1 MPLDSAAGQRADN
14 SCDYM
19 ESEMGRLFSMA
30 AFAKLAVILLL
41 AAETPLSEESHN
53 MSLPAGTIVP
63 HGERGTSKVS
73 TFSSYPD
80 KARTD
85 KNEHARCSL
94 NKGSMETCEP
104 DHGSWDSIGTTE
116 PANGSLDSA
125 ETSEPKHG
133 SWDGIGTTEPA
144 NGSLDSAETSE
155 PKHGSWDG
163 IGTTEPANGSLD
175 SAETSEP
182 KHGSWDGIGT
192 TEPANGSLD
201 SAETSEPEHG
211 SWDGI
216 GTTEP
221 ANGSLDSAET
231 SEPKHGSWDGIGT
244 TEPANGALDSTVT
257 TDPDDASMKLAFTL
271 SSHDESSPARSMG
284 ESEAPG
290 DYFSTRTHVASGVAS
305 AINLS
310 LPSVVPETD
319 SALQEKYNSDKSLS
333 VTTLDARVTAQVKR
347 SENHQTIEGSVQP
360 VPSVN
365 SNRGQATPA
374 NAETSNDGPDSGT
387 LSLGFTAHGSVPK
400 TTIDTTTTYD
410 PFFGVRLD
418 ERLTF
423 TCRGRCGLE
432 ISFPCGCSPVC
443 VVYGTC
449 CDDMALDCP
458 QVLEEGWSRFGHL
471 VAVDIICGEN
481 FVSQIASCPRAA
493 GDGGS
498 RQDNGPMGTVRSQGH
513 ENGGENNSTEFAS
526 TSSGVRHHAF
536 QSGLIQ
542 GRKALGKN
550 SSDLNLLSE
559 NVPRVDAESNQTTI
573 DKFNNALLMA
583 ALVTDAET
591 GFTFVN
597 KSIYDCHRMS
607 GDSFH
612 LWSLRLE
619 YRYASPLNLED
630 LEPLLNF
637 NSMYMPM
644 FNEKLL
650 IPHLCIQNVIR
661 NCSEVFDAE
670 LPDGNYK
677 EKCENSSSLVIST
690 GGKTRTYA
698 NRFCAYCNEGYHD
711 RLRLEK
717 TTT

>member
-1 MPLDSAAGQRADN
+1 
-14 SCDYM
+14 
-19 ESEMGRLFSMA
+19 MA

-41 AAETPLSEESHN
+41 AAEKPLSEESHN

-63 HGERGTSKVS
+63 HGERGTSNIS

-144 NGSLDSAETSE
+144 NGSLDS
-155 PKHGSWDG
+155 
-163 IGTTEPANGSLD
+163 
-175 SAETSEP
+175 
-182 KHGSWDGIGT
+182 
-192 TEPANGSLD
+192 
-201 SAETSEPEHG
+201 
-211 SWDGI
+211 
-216 GTTEP
+216 
-221 ANGSLDSAET
+221 
-231 SEPKHGSWDGIGT
+231 
-244 TEPANGALDSTVT
+244 TVT
-257 TDPDDASMKLAFTL
+257 TDPDDASMKLVFTL
-271 SSHDESSPARSMG
+271 SSHDKSSPARSMG

-360 VPSVN
+360 VPSVK

-400 TTIDTTTTYD
+400 TTMDATTTYD

-449 CDDMALDCP
+449 CDDIALDCP
-458 QVLEEGWSRFGHL
+458 QVFEEGWSRFGHL
-471 VAVDIICGEN
+471 VSVC
-481 FVSQIASCPRAA
+481 R
-493 GDGGS
+493 
-498 RQDNGPMGTVRSQGH
+498 VRD
-513 ENGGENNSTEFAS
+513 
-526 TSSGVRHHAF
+526 V
-536 QSGLIQ
+536 L
-542 GRKALGKN
+542 
-550 SSDLNLLSE
+550 
-559 NVPRVDAESNQTTI
+559 
-573 DKFNNALLMA
+573 
-583 ALVTDAET
+583 
-591 GFTFVN
+591 
-597 KSIYDCHRMS
+597 
-607 GDSFH
+607 
-612 LWSLRLE
+612 
-619 YRYASPLNLED
+619 
-630 LEPLLNF
+630 
-637 NSMYMPM
+637 
-644 FNEKLL
+644 
-650 IPHLCIQNVIR
+650 
-661 NCSEVFDAE
+661 
-670 LPDGNYK
+670 
-677 EKCENSSSLVIST
+677 
-690 GGKTRTYA
+690 
-698 NRFCAYCNEGYHD
+698 
-711 RLRLEK
+711 
-717 TTT
+717 

>member
-1 MPLDSAAGQRADN
+1 
-14 SCDYM
+14 
-19 ESEMGRLFSMA
+19 MGRLFSRA
-30 AFAKLAVILLL
+30 EFAKLAFILLL
-41 AAETPLSEESHN
+41 AAESPLSEESHN

-63 HGERGTSKVS
+63 HGERGTSKGS
-73 TFSSYPD
+73 TFSLYPD

-94 NKGSMETCEP
+94 NKGR
-104 DHGSWDSIGTTE
+104 
-116 PANGSLDSA
+116 
-125 ETSEPKHG
+125 ETSEP
-133 SWDGIGTTEPA
+133 E
-144 NGSLDSAETSE
+144 
-155 PKHGSWDG
+155 
-163 IGTTEPANGSLD
+163 
-175 SAETSEP
+175 
-182 KHGSWDGIGT
+182 HGSWDGIGT

-211 SWDGI
+211 SWDDGI

-231 SEPKHGSWDGIGT
+231 SEPEHGSWDDGIGT
-244 TEPANGALDSTVT
+244 TEPANGSLDSTQAT
-257 TDPDDASMKLAFTL
+257 EPEDASRKLAFTL
-271 SSHDESSPARSMG
+271 SSHDESSPARSME
-284 ESEAPG
+284 ESEASG
-290 DYFSTRTHVASGVAS
+290 NYFSKRTHVASGVAS

-310 LPSVVPETD
+310 LPNVVPETD
-319 SALQEKYNSDKSLS
+319 SALQEKYNFDKSLS
-333 VTTLDARVTAQVKR
+333 VTTLDPRVTAQVKG
-347 SENHQTIEGSVQP
+347 SENHQTIEGLVQP
-360 VPSVN
+360 VPSVK
-365 SNRGQATPA
+365 SNRSQATPA

-400 TTIDTTTTYD
+400 TTMDATTTYD

-423 TCRGRCGLE
+423 TCRGRCGLG

-458 QVLEEGWSRFGHL
+458 QVFQEGWSRFGHL
-471 VAVDIICGEN
+471 VGVDIFCGEN

-493 GDGGS
+493 GYGGS
-498 RQDNGPMGTVRSQGH
+498 QQDNGPLRTVRPEEH
-513 ENGGENNSTEFAS
+513 ENSGENNSTEFAS
-526 TSSGVRHHAF
+526 TSSDVRHHAF
-536 QSGLIQ
+536 QNGLIQ
-542 GRKALGKN
+542 NSKALGKN

-559 NVPRVDAESNQTTI
+559 NVPRVDAKSNQTTI
-573 DKFNNALLMA
+573 EKFDNALLMA

-619 YRYASPLNLED
+619 YRYASPLSLDD

-637 NSMYMPM
+637 NSMYLPM
-644 FNEKLL
+644 FNERLL
-650 IPHLCIQNVIR
+650 FPHLCIQNVIR
-661 NCSEVFDAE
+661 NCSDVFDAE
-670 LPDGNYK
+670 LPDDDYK
-677 EKCENSSSLVIST
+677 GKCENSTSLVIST
-690 GGKTRTYA
+690 GSEMRRYA

-717 TTT
+717 KNTT